1 MTEIVRRARRI
12 IRRDGVRR
20 VVIKLLFFI
29 VYGKKFREELDKRD
43 YHKWIRINER
53 RDAGGHKKR
62 LGEFSLRPKI
72 SVIVPVYNV
81 SPKWLD
87 RCIQSVEDQYYENWE
102 LCLYDDA
109 SSERGTIDCLKQR
122 ERKHDPRI
130 KIRYG
135 KKNLHIS
142 GASNEALKMAT
153 GEFVALLDHDDEL
166 TPDAL
171 FENVN
176 VINHQPDADMIYSDE
191 DKISET
197 GDRFAPFFKPSWSL
211 DLLLSHMYTGHL
223 GVYRKSILDQI
234 DGFRVGYEGSQDY
247 DLVLRFIEKTSEER
261 IVHIPKILYH
271 WRTLAA
277 STAISPESKNYAYEA
292 GRNAISAYL
301 DRQGERALVELT
313 DIKGNYR
320 IKREIEGL
328 PKVSIVI
335 YSQDQRSLAS
345 CLKSIYKTTTYE
357 NIEIIVVIPEGI
369 NKVDCLKRSEK
380 PGLVFL
386 EESDVSHN
394 PAKAYNLGVKRSNG
408 KYILFL
414 NERIEAI
421 EAGWLEAMIENIQRK
436 EIGIV
441 GGEILKDDA
450 AIVSAGLVLQKEK
463 VFVNAFENYKDKN
476 VPYFGHHHVV
486 SNCSAISADCLM
498 IKKGVFNR
506 VAGFDEG
513 KLPTKYYDVDLCLK
527 VIGEGYRILYTP
539 FARFVINEEKTE
551 RRRVNEKASDRG
563 DKESEIRYVKER
575 WEKCLGNDPYYSPN
589 LSTDGKFNI
598 NASTIHS

>member
-1 MTEIVRRARRI
+1 MGEIVERAGRI
-12 IRRDGVRR
+12 IRRDGVRQ
-20 VVIKLLFFI
+20 VVTKLLLFI
-29 VYGKKFREELDKRD
+29 VYGKRFREELDKRD
-43 YHKWIRINER
+43 YHQWIRINER
-53 RDAGGHKKR
+53 RDAGDLKKR
-62 LGEFSLRPKI
+62 LDGFSLKPKI

-81 SPKWLD
+81 APKWLD

-109 SSERGTIDCLKQR
+109 SSEKGTIDCLKQW
-122 ERKHDPRI
+122 ERKHDSRI
-130 KIRYG
+130 KIQYG

-153 GEFVALLDHDDEL
+153 GDFIALLDHDDEL
-166 TPDAL
+166 SPDAL
-171 FENVN
+171 FENVK

-223 GVYRKSILDQI
+223 GVYRRSIVEQI
-234 DGFRVGYEGSQDY
+234 GGFRVGYEGSQDY
-247 DLVLRFIEKTSEER
+247 DLVLRFIENTKEEK

-292 GRNAISAYL
+292 GRKAISAYL
-301 DRQGERALVELT
+301 DRQGKKAIVELA
-313 DIKGNYR
+313 DIKGNYK
-320 IKREIEGL
+320 IKREIERL

-345 CLKSIYKTTTYE
+345 CLKSIYKTITYE
-357 NIEIIVVIPEGI
+357 NTEIIVVNAEGI
-369 NKVDCLKRSEK
+369 NKVDGLRTSEK

-386 EESDVSHN
+386 AGSDVGHN
-394 PAKAYNLGVKRSNG
+394 PAKGYNLGADRSSG
-408 KYILFL
+408 EYLLFL
-414 NERIEAI
+414 NEKIEAT

-441 GGEILKDDA
+441 GGKIMKDDTT
-450 AIVSAGLVLQKEK
+450 IVSAGLILNKEK
-463 VFVNAFENYKDKN
+463 VFINAFENYKDKN
-476 VPYFGHHHVV
+476 VPYFGHHHVIR
-486 SNCSAISADCLM
+486 NCSAISADCLM
-498 IKKGVFNR
+498 IKKGIFDK
-506 VAGFDEG
+506 VAGFDEE

-527 VIGEGYRILYTP
+527 VRGEGYRILYTP
-539 FARFVINEEKTE
+539 FARLVLNEEKTE
-551 RRRVNEKASDRG
+551 RKRVNEKASDKG
-563 DKESEIRYVKER
+563 DKESEDRYVKER
-575 WEKCLGNDPYYSPN
+575 WGKCLGSDPYYSPN

-598 NASTIHS
+598 NTSAIR

>member
-1 MTEIVRRARRI
+1 MSQIVKRARRV
-12 IRRDGVRR
+12 IRRDGLRR
-20 VVIKLLFFI
+20 AVLKLLLSI
-29 VYGKKFREELDKRD
+29 LYGKRFREELDKRD

-53 RDAGGHKKR
+53 RDAGDLKKHLQGFR
-62 LGEFSLRPKI
+62 LKPKI
-72 SVIVPVYNV
+72 SVIVPVYDV
-81 SPKWLD
+81 APKWLD

-109 SSERGTIDCLKQR
+109 SSEKGTIECLKLW
-122 ERKHDPRI
+122 ESKHDPKV

-153 GEFVALLDHDDEL
+153 GEFIALLDHDDEL

-171 FENVN
+171 FENVKA
-176 VINHQPDADMIYSDE
+176 INNQPDADMIYSDE
-191 DKISET
+191 DKISEV
-197 GDRFAPFFKPSWSL
+197 GDRLAPFFKPSWSL

-223 GVYRKSILDQI
+223 GVYRKSII
-234 DGFRVGYEGSQDY
+234 DAIGGFRAGYEGSQDY
-247 DLVLRFIEKTSEER
+247 DLVLRFIEKTNEER

-292 GRNAISAYL
+292 GKKAISAYL
-301 DRQGERALVELT
+301 DRQGERAFVELT
-313 DIKGNYR
+313 DIKGNYK
-320 IKREIEGL
+320 IKREIEGR

-335 YSQDQRSLAS
+335 YSQDQRVLAS
-345 CLKSIYKTTTYE
+345 CLKSIYKTTTE
-357 NIEIIVVIPEGI
+357 NIEIIVVNDEGI
-369 NKVDCLKRSEK
+369 KIDGLRISEK
-380 PGLVFL
+380 PGLIFI
-386 EESDVSHN
+386 EGSGVSHN
-394 PAKAYNLGVKRSNG
+394 PAKAYNQGAKRSG
-408 KYILFL
+408 GEYILFL

-421 EAGWLEAMIENIQRK
+421 EAGWLEAMIENIQRR

-441 GGEILKDDA
+441 GGKILNADA
-450 AIVSAGLVLQKEK
+450 AIVSSGLVLHKEK

-476 VPYFGHHHVV
+476 VPYFGHHHVI

-498 IKKGVFNR
+498 IKKDIFDK

-513 KLPTKYYDVDLCLK
+513 KLPTKYFDVDLCLK
-527 VIGEGYRILYTP
+527 VIGEGHRILYTP
-539 FARFVINEEKTE
+539 FATVVINEEKTE
-551 RRRVNEKASDRG
+551 RKKANEKASDKG
-563 DKESEIRYVKER
+563 DKESEDRYVKER
-575 WEKCLGNDPYYSPN
+575 WGKCLGNDPYYNPN

-598 NASTIHS
+598 NTSTIHS